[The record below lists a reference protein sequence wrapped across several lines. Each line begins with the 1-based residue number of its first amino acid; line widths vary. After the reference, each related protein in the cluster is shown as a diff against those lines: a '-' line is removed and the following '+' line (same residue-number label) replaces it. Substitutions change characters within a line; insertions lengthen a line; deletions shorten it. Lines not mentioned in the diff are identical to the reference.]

1 MSQARRR
8 ADLVRWS
15 DSYYNDNVSLV
26 PDHVFDEAQ
35 SSYFADYTDP
45 ALKSTIG
52 SPVVKNSPWE
62 KALHKIPMGS
72 LDKIAPDDD
81 ADDRFEEFRKWHSTL
96 NGESVIL
103 SEKLDGISIDLEY
116 QEGIFVRGITR
127 GDGVEGE
134 DITVN
139 VKQMKGFV
147 PQLINNDTVSVR
159 GEVILLEDDFN
170 SIVEL
175 QTLRGDDPIKNPRN
189 GAGGKARDREGIYAG
204 YLTIKCY
211 DATVPQTQK
220 FYTMKW
226 LEGHGFKTPQ
236 WRYANTAEVILDIY
250 TLYEN
255 ELRADLN
262 YEIDGL
268 VLELNE
274 SDAREKL
281 GYKDGKPYFARAFK
295 FSSLKAPTIL
305 DGIEWSLGKSG
316 TITPVA
322 LLKPVHMGGVTV
334 QRASLAN
341 AFRFTE
347 LDLNLDDEVLIS
359 RRGDVIPYVESVIKK
374 GSSDKFD
381 MPIYCPECN
390 QPTRVEG
397 KFLLCNNE
405 QCEGKIVGN
414 IMKWV
419 VKSGMG
425 GKGVGQAT
433 IEKLVAVG
441 AIEDPADL
449 YILTANQVV
458 RVDGFQ
464 IRSATKLVE
473 TIQAHRT
480 VSLANFVGGLNLGH
494 FGTSLTQLLVDAG
507 HDTIDKLR
515 ALHVREI
522 ETIDGFGLSR
532 AMDFVDTF
540 ADKDEVIATLL
551 NYVTIENKKEIA
563 MTPTA
568 NGLTGKSFCFTG
580 AIQKVGD
587 NGKRLTRKNMEKLV
601 LMNDGDVSSVK
612 KGLTYL
618 VQADPE
624 SQSSK
629 TKKAISLGVEILS
642 EANFFKMVE

>member
-1 MSQARRR
+1 MSQAERR
-8 ADLVRWS
+8 ADLVKWS

-35 SSYFADYTDP
+35 TSYFLDYTDP

-62 KALHKIPMGS
+62 KATHKIPMGS
-72 LDKIAPDDD
+72 LDKVSTEP
-81 ADDRFEEFRKWHSTL
+81 EFLKWY
-96 NGESVIL
+96 ESLAGFTDVIL

-127 GDGVEGE
+127 GDGIIGE
-134 DITVN
+134 DITAN
-139 VKQMKGFV
+139 VKKMKGFI

-159 GEVILLEDDFN
+159 GEVIILEDDFN
-170 SIVEL
+170 AIVEL

-211 DATVPQTQK
+211 DATTPVSTKEQTFQ
-220 FYTMKW
+220 W
-226 LEGHGFKTPQ
+226 LEHNGFKLPF
-236 WRYANTAEVILDIY
+236 WRGMATAKDILHSY
-250 TLYEN
+250 YKYEN
-255 ELRADLN
+255 SKRASLD

-268 VLELNE
+268 VLEIDNVELRNE
-274 SDAREKL
+274 L
-281 GYKDGKPYFARAFK
+281 GYKDGKPYFAKAFK
-295 FSSLKAPTIL
+295 FSSLKASTIL

-322 LLKPVHMGGVTV
+322 LLNPVHMGGVTV

-341 AFRFTE
+341 LARFNE
-347 LDLNLDDEVLIS
+347 LGLCLDDEVLIS
-359 RRGDVIPYVESVIKK
+359 RRGDVIPYVEKVIKN
-374 GSSDKFD
+374 GSTELFEVPK
-381 MPIYCPECN
+381 YCPECQ
-390 QPTRVEG
+390 QPTRFDMT
-397 KFLLCNNE
+397 FLYCDNE
-405 QCEGKIVGN
+405 NCQGAIVGN

-433 IEKLVAVG
+433 IEKLVEVG

-449 YILTANQVV
+449 YILTASQVM

-507 HDTIDKLR
+507 HDSIDKLR
-515 ALHVREI
+515 ALRSFDIVR
-522 ETIDGFGLSR
+522 IDGFGDSR
-532 AMDFVDTF
+532 AEDFVDSF
-540 ADKDEVIATLL
+540 SDKEEVIATLL
-551 NYVTIENKKEIA
+551 NYVTIENKKEVV

-568 NGLTGKSFCFTG
+568 NDLDGMSFCFTG

-587 NGKRLTRKNMEKLV
+587 DGVRLKRKDMEKIV
-601 LMNDGDVSSVK
+601 LMNGGDTTSVK

-642 EANFFKMVE
+642 EAKFFEMVE